1 MTGIPPIDQSLL
13 PAEVRNGTAKDKQT
27 YSAALGFERA
37 LMGELTK
44 AMADTAKPIEADDT
58 SSGDSGDSGDDT
70 GSSTDAATSM
80 YTDMLPDQLADGLEQ
95 NGGLGLAKTF
105 YDSLK
110 EQAQ

>member
-1 MTGIPPIDQSLL
+1 MSGIPPIDQSLL

-27 YSAALGFERA
+27 YAAALGFERA

-44 AMADTAKPIEADDT
+44 AMADTAQPVEADD
-58 SSGDSGDSGDDT
+58 SSSDDSSSDNT

-80 YTDMLPDQLADGLEQ
+80 YTQMLPDQLADGLEQ
-95 NGGLGLAKTF
+95 SGGLGLAKTF
-105 YDSLK
+105 YDSMK

>member
-27 YSAALGFERA
+27 YAAALGFERA
-37 LMGELTK
+37 LMGEMTK
-44 AMADTAKPIEADDT
+44 AMAATAKPDE
-58 SSGDSGDSGDDT
+58 SSDDSGDDT
-70 GSSTDAATSM
+70 SSSQDSSTSM
-80 YTDMLPDQLADGLEQ
+80 YMDMLPDQLADGLEQ

-105 YDSLK
+105 YDSMK